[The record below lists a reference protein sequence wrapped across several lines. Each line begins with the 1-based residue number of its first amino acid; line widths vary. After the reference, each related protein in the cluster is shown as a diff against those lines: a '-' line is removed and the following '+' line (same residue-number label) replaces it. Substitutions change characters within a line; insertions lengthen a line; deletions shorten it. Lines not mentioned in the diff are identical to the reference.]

1 MCCTPFA
8 AWAIASKNPEKMT
21 RKSLAFRLIASS
33 AAIALVLLLAA
44 AVLLNSLFHQA
55 LERNFDE
62 RLRAVL
68 DGIIANVEVN
78 EEGMPSLTSP
88 IADTRFSLPQSGW
101 YWQVAKPGGDET
113 QIITSESL
121 LEKRLRPSAV
131 DLAGRDA
138 EGIATFYMTDDQKK
152 QLRAIEQK
160 FKLFGS
166 KDDYS
171 FIVAGNF
178 DELRAEVSAFRRILF
193 GTLALLGLGL
203 MLATLFQVRFGLS
216 PMKDMTEKLNAIR
229 SGKSEFLEGKFPD
242 EMQPVADEMNLV
254 IKTGFEILE
263 RARTQVGNLAHAL
276 KTPLSVLSNEASA
289 NPSPLA
295 TKVAEQTAVMRD
307 HVNLYLDRA
316 RRAAQAGT
324 LGATAEVAPVIAGLA
339 RTLQRIYKDKDI
351 CIRTNVPDAIRFRGE
366 RQDLEEMVGNLME
379 NASKWCVSEVEVSL
393 SPAES
398 KMGRRFIQIIVDDDG
413 PGIPPD
419 KRAIAL
425 QRGKRLDE
433 TKPGSGLGLNI
444 VAETSAMYGGN
455 ISLETSTLGGLRVK
469 LALPS
474 VAD

>member
-1 MCCTPFA
+1 
-8 AWAIASKNPEKMT
+8 MT
-21 RKSLAFRLIASS
+21 RNSLAFRLIASS

-44 AVLLNSLFHQA
+44 AILLNGLFQQA
-55 LERNFDE
+55 LERNFDQ

-78 EEGMPSLTSP
+78 AEGMPSLSSP

-121 LEKRLRPSAV
+121 LEKRLRPTNA
-131 DLAGRDA
+131 DLAARDA
-138 EGIATFYMTDDQKK
+138 EGIATFYMTDDQNK

-166 KDDYS
+166 PEDYA
-171 FIVAGNF
+171 FVVAGNF
-178 DELRAEVSAFRRILF
+178 DELRSEVAAFRRILF
-193 GTLALLGLGL
+193 GTLALLGFGL
-203 MLATLFQVRFGLS
+203 LLATLFQVRFGLR

-324 LGATAEVAPVIAGLA
+324 LGATTEVAPVIAGLA
-339 RTLQRIYKDKDI
+339 RTLQRIHKDKNI
-351 CIRTNVPDAIRFRGE
+351 SIRMNVPEGARFRGE

-379 NASKWCVSEVEVSL
+379 NASKWCTSQVAVSL
-393 SPAES
+393 ASAGTRL
-398 KMGRRFIQIIVDDDG
+398 GRPFLQIIVEDDG
-413 PGIPPD
+413 PGIPQD
-419 KRAIAL
+419 KHAIAL

-444 VAETSAMYGGN
+444 VAETSAMYGGG
-455 ISLETSTLGGLRVK
+455 ITLETSSLGGLCAR

-474 VAD
+474 VAE